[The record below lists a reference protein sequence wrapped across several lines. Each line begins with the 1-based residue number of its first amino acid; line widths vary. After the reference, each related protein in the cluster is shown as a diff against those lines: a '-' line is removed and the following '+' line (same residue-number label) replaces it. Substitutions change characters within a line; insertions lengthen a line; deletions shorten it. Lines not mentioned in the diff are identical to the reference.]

1 MRIRYAV
8 LWRGFH
14 FFPSAFIEKR
24 FDVTVS
30 ASVNTSAASHQPRE
44 FGSQLPCPIHIWEF
58 NANSSDM
65 PGWKNVRPECTPA
78 ITPMRIPTSFRN
90 GMSVL
95 RNFEPVIDESGERN
109 MIASK
114 SKSAHEPVSLM
125 SPGKNDRNVVANAR
139 TSTVLETAPL
149 RLETKTVAGES
160 AASKEATALERSG
173 TIAGIFGKLKKRGN
187 HTHACAH
194 GKSAKFESGP

>member
-14 FFPSAFIEKR
+14 FFPRAFIEKR

-58 NANSSDM
+58 NANSSDI
-65 PGWKNVRPECTPA
+65 PGWKNVSPACTPA
-78 ITPMRIPTSFRN
+78 NTPMRMPTSFRN

-95 RNFEPVIDESGERN
+95 RNFEPEIDESGERN

-114 SKSAHEPVSLM
+114 RRRAQEPVSLI
-125 SPGKNDRNVVANAR
+125 SHGKNDRKVVANAR
-139 TSTVLETAPL
+139 TRTALDMVPL
-149 RLETKTVAGES
+149 RLETKTVTGDN
-160 AASKEATALERSG
+160 AASNEATALERSA
-173 TIAGIFGKLKKRGN
+173 TDADILENLKKRGN
-187 HTHACAH
+187 HTHARVH
-194 GKSAKFESGP
+194 GKSAKFESGT